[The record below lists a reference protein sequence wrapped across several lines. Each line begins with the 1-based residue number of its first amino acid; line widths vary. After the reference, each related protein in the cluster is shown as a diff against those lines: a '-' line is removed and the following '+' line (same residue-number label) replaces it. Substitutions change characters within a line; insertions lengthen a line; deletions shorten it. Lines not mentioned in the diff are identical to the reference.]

1 MSEPSWRSV
10 IHYLLYLGVLIELL
24 HCMSQSLCGQSPGWS
39 ALFFAAVKGD
49 AAIAKFLIKAGA
61 DPSLTDQVLW

>member
-1 MSEPSWRSV
+1 
-10 IHYLLYLGVLIELL
+10 
-24 HCMSQSLCGQSPGWS
+24 MSQSLCGQSPGWS

-49 AAIAKFLIKAGA
+49 VANAKLLIKAGA